1 MTIPTSPVR
10 TKEGLGFSSPPLLQ
24 PLAQA
29 TTDSRMDRENS
40 EDTKAPETIWAY
52 ASKCISEFSRCVATS
67 HDVEQEAIID
77 ARGRFNVWAANLGAL
92 QPPHSLKS
100 LDARL
105 KEADLMRTSVM
116 SGLER
121 LAGVQ
126 TRSTRTLQST
136 KSLLRSGCSPICIPV
151 TKILTGEQQNRR
163 PSTESSE
170 EVDPEI
176 EEPAFDELHELLL
189 NMKTC
194 VDHLFGLSMLIRRL
208 RPRGRVRTLNVFQPS
223 TNSHRDIVTVTDKF
237 PKVRQIPWLAER
249 LGRATDQRRQF
260 FAYRQQH
267 RAQLGTISKRSEHL
281 IGEDNAILEAATT
294 VATTFEEG
302 DDARGPSE
310 PRDVHLDRLSVLTTA
325 TSFVS
330 DFDESGQMGRNIPE
344 LPDMTLDG
352 VQLAYDEPIECPYC
366 RTIQTFTSRL
376 TWK

>member
-1 MTIPTSPVR
+1 MEREESEGTRAPT
-10 TKEGLGFSSPPLLQ
+10 
-24 PLAQA
+24 
-29 TTDSRMDRENS
+29 
-40 EDTKAPETIWAY
+40 TIWAL
-52 ASKCISEFSRCVATS
+52 ASKCISEFSRCVDSS
-67 HDVEQEAIID
+67 HEGEQEAIVD
-77 ARGRFNVWAANLGAL
+77 AHGRFNVWAANVGAL

-105 KEADLMRTSVM
+105 KDAELMRKSVV

-126 TRSTRTLQST
+126 TRSTRALPPTM
-136 KSLLRSGCSPICIPV
+136 SLVRPGYSPRCLPV
-151 TKILTGEQQNRR
+151 TNILTGEQQNRQ
-163 PSTESSE
+163 PITESSE
-170 EVDPEI
+170 QIDPEF

-208 RPRGRVRTLNVFQPS
+208 RPRGRVRPLNAFQPS

-249 LGRATDQRRQF
+249 LGRATDQRRQY

-267 RAQLGTISKRSEHL
+267 RVQLGTISKRTENL
-281 IGEDNAILEAATT
+281 IGENTATLEAATT

-302 DDARGPSE
+302 DDAGGPSE
-310 PRDVHLDRLSVLTTA
+310 PRDVHLDRLSVVTTA

-330 DFDESGQMGRNIPE
+330 DFDESGQMGRHIPE

-352 VQLAYDEPIECPYC
+352 VQLAYDQPIECPYC
-366 RTIQTFTSRL
+366 RTIQTFTNRL